1 MVQFL
6 LMFCDWRKILNFF
19 VDSDFFERI
28 LIIRL
33 VDMTGNTYVNS
44 VLTVPNFDIVEESGF
59 I

>member
-1 MVQFL
+1 
-6 LMFCDWRKILNFF
+6 MFCDWRKILNFF